1 MVKKD
6 NEKDISKNKNDT
18 TDKEDDKEKKDTD
31 KDMKKDTD
39 KDSSSPKA
47 KTDLDIDLD
56 SLEMDTDKTTTPSKK
71 KKPRKHRKRFIV
83 RNDPSG
89 NNSVTKDNDTT
100 KHAKRKLEESRLT
113 DNPSEKSDKIADKKS
128 PSSKREGSDVK
139 RPKMTGPNIIR
150 IPTELLPDNAISGG
164 IIMSIEGSSNL
175 SDFLSSLQNSNTS
188 QSDSGDKD
196 KSGKGKTGKTGKTSK
211 PKADTPPDDNL
222 DSEGFLVTDT
232 DEDNTDKYKDSMEQV
247 DEEDHK
253 KVTVETVEE
262 SLEETDLDLDEKEEA
277 EEEAEEE
284 EEEEELPYF
293 KIKGYKA
300 IDNLPQRLYPIDSL
314 QKVIS
319 LGHLYR
325 HPNFRFKNYSVNV
338 KGLYQMIPALQKLNS
353 LVGLEKIKKKVIDQI
368 MFFSQDLHNQEWYY
382 YQQQKLLEQESQKQ
396 EGFHHPLHPPPRGHR
411 NNGPRHPLEALLQ
424 IIPLQGPPPHSR
436 NQKEDE
442 MYWAGGGGS
451 GDGNGG
457 GGRSGDRRG
466 GRGGRGRSS
475 GRGSGGRGSGGRGG
489 RGGRKKDGRGGR
501 RGGTPSHRDHNHQSV
516 PVDTPQKGLDPH
528 LSDESSDMLHT
539 VIAGPPGV
547 GKTVFGKILAD
558 IYLSLGI
565 TSRNSFKIVRRSDL
579 VGEYLG
585 QTAIK
590 TQKAIDSALGGVLFI
605 DEAYSLGC
613 NDGRRKSDSFSKECI
628 DTLNQNL
635 SEKKGQFICIIAGY
649 PEELEKHFFSVNP
662 GLQRRFSF
670 HYHIEG
676 YDWKELTEILCRK
689 IASIGWKLD
698 GVAREWL
705 FQEKGFMEGHV
716 KDFPNFGGDIETLL
730 LNIKIVH
737 GRRVFGMHPREHKLI
752 REIDIRDGYQRY
764 QSSNRGSE
772 ETDPAPTTMYM

>member
-6 NEKDISKNKNDT
+6 NEKDITKNK
-18 TDKEDDKEKKDTD
+18 DDKEKKDTD
-31 KDMKKDTD
+31 KDMKKGTD

-47 KTDLDIDLD
+47 KDGSKKQDLDIDLD
-56 SLEMDTDKTTTPSKK
+56 SLEMDTDKTTTPVKK
-71 KKPRKHRKRFIV
+71 KKHRKHRKRFIV

-100 KHAKRKLEESRLT
+100 KHAKRKLEDSRLT
-113 DNPSEKSDKIADKKS
+113 DNPSEKSDKITDKKS
-128 PSSKREGSDVK
+128 PSSKREGGDVK
-139 RPKMTGPNIIR
+139 RPKMNGPNIIR
-150 IPTELLPDNAISGG
+150 IPTELLPNNAISGG

-188 QSDSGDKD
+188 QSVSDDKD
-196 KSGKGKTGKTGKTSK
+196 KSGKGKTGKTKKTSK

-247 DEEDHK
+247 DEEDHE

-262 SLEETDLDLDEKEEA
+262 GLEETDLDLDEKEE
-277 EEEAEEE
+277 EEEDEKE

-293 KIKGYKA
+293 KIKGYKE

-325 HPNFRFKNYSVNV
+325 HPNFRHKNYSVNV
-338 KGLYQMIPALQKLNS
+338 KGLHQMIPALQKLNS
-353 LVGLEKIKKKVIDQI
+353 LVGLDKIKKKVIDQI

-396 EGFHHPLHPPPRGHR
+396 EGQFHPPRGHR
-411 NNGPRHPLEALLQ
+411 NNNGPRHPLEALLQ

-457 GGRSGDRRG
+457 GRSG
-466 GRGGRGRSS
+466 GRGGRCGRSS
-475 GRGSGGRGSGGRGG
+475 GRGGRGSGGRGG
-489 RGGRKKDGRGGR
+489 RGGRRRDGRGGR
-501 RGGTPSHRDHNHQSV
+501 RGGRNGSPSRRDHSQSSV
-516 PVDTPQKGLDPH
+516 QVDTPQKGLDPN

-579 VGEYLG
+579 IGEYLG

-649 PEELEKHFFSVNP
+649 PEELEKHFFSVNQ

-689 IASIGWKLD
+689 ISSIGWKLD

-705 FQEKGFMEGHV
+705 FQDKGFMEGHV

-764 QSSNRGSE
+764 QSSNRSSE
-772 ETDPAPTTMYM
+772 EIDPAPTTMYM

>member
-6 NEKDISKNKNDT
+6 NEKDLDKN
-18 TDKEDDKEKKDTD
+18 TD
-31 KDMKKDTD
+31 KDTMTKDTGTD
-39 KDSSSPKA
+39 KDKDSHTKDESK
-47 KTDLDIDLD
+47 KTGDLDIDLD
-56 SLEMDTDKTTTPSKK
+56 EMDTDKTTTPVKK
-71 KKPRKHRKRFIV
+71 KKPRKPRKRFIV

-89 NNSVTKDNDTT
+89 NPSVTDDK
-100 KHAKRKLEESRLT
+100 KHAKRKIEDTHSS
-113 DNPSEKSDKIADKKS
+113 DNPSDLGKKS
-128 PSSKREGSDVK
+128 PSSRRDGGNVK
-139 RPKMTGPNIIR
+139 RPKHGSNIIR
-150 IPTELLPDNAISGG
+150 IPTDLLSNNTISGG

-175 SDFLSSLQNSNTS
+175 SDFLSSLQNST
-188 QSDSGDKD
+188 DKED
-196 KSGKGKTGKTGKTSK
+196 KQDKEDQDREQDKESKKPHQKTETQR
-211 PKADTPPDDNL
+211 DVNL
-222 DSEGFLVTDT
+222 DSEGFTLSDT
-232 DEDNTDKYKDSMEQV
+232 YEDDDEDHDEYQDENEDNTHDKTERSSGARKGPDVE
-247 DEEDHK
+247 
-253 KVTVETVEE
+253 VETVNEE
-262 SLEETDLDLDEKEEA
+262 EETDDTEL
-277 EEEAEEE
+277 EEEQPES
-284 EEEEELPYF
+284 ELPYF
-293 KIKGYKA
+293 KIKEYKK

-325 HPNFRFKNYSVNV
+325 HPNFKHKNYSVNV
-338 KGLYQMIPALQKLNS
+338 KGLYQMIPALQKLNG
-353 LVGLEKIKKKVIDQI
+353 LVGLEKIKRKVIDQI

-382 YQQQKLLEQESQKQ
+382 YQQQKLLAQQYEQDQ
-396 EGFHHPLHPPPRGHR
+396 GHFHHPLRPPPRGNHH
-411 NNGPRHPLEALLQ
+411 GPRHPLETLLQ

-442 MYWAGGGGS
+442 MYWAGGGG
-451 GDGNGG
+451 GG
-457 GGRSGDRRG
+457 GKDDH
-466 GRGGRGRSS
+466 
-475 GRGSGGRGSGGRGG
+475 GSGRGG
-489 RGGRKKDGRGGR
+489 RGGRSGSGRRGGRGNRGKSSRGGR
-501 RGGTPSHRDHNHQSV
+501 REGQPGYTTHPKNRSDHSNHSDHSRASET
-516 PVDTPQKGLDPH
+516 VDTPQKGLDPNI
-528 LSDESSDMLHT
+528 SDESSDMLHT

-628 DTLNQNL
+628 DTINQNL

-649 PEELEKHFFSVNP
+649 PEELERHFFSVNP
-662 GLQRRFSF
+662 GLKRRFGF
-670 HYHIEG
+670 HYQIEG
-676 YDWKELTEILCRK
+676 YDWKELAEILCRK
-689 IASIGWKLD
+689 ISSIGWKLD
-698 GVAREWL
+698 SEARKWL
-705 FQEKGFMEGHV
+705 FQDKGFMEDHI

-752 REIDIRDGYQRY
+752 REIDIKDGYHRY
-764 QSSNRGSE
+764 QSSNRGRE
-772 ETDPAPTTMYM
+772 EPDPAPTSMYM